1 MKLPTAITGRKYKEG
16 AVVKFV
22 NPFRKNKEKST
33 PKKTVLEKYYNIKP
47 IDDTNAVYRMI
58 IGQRS
63 NRQNLFS
70 M

>member
-1 MKLPTAITGRKYKEG
+1 MAGSIRREAG
-16 AVVKFV
+16 VKFE
-22 NPFRKNKEKST
+22 NPFRKNKDKST

-47 IDDTNAVYRMI
+47 IDDTNAVYRLI

-63 NRQNLFS
+63 NRQDLFS